1 VWVLLRPTNLDAL
14 DELMQEEAGAVVLE
28 VGSAKSPSARA
39 VGVTIR
45 AVAATFEPDRVTFA
59 CIDADQYPEL
69 AAEFKVRCVPTI
81 LFMLDGEILDAAMGK
96 IDPTRLHRRVDWLID
111 RAEGEGFF
119 ARLLR
124 RRA

>member
-1 VWVLLRPTNLDAL
+1 MLFRPTNLDAL
-14 DELMQEEAGAVVLE
+14 DELMQEETGAVVLE
-28 VGSAKSPSARA
+28 VGSSRSESARA
-39 VGVTIR
+39 VGRSIQ
-45 AVAATFEPDRVTFA
+45 AVSGLFDPDRVTFA
-59 CIDADQYPEL
+59 SLDADAHPEL

-81 LFMLDGEILDAAMGK
+81 LFMLDGEILDASMGR
-96 IDPTRLHRRVDWLID
+96 IEPARLRKRVDWLIH